1 MSEEFMAEMVRK
13 IAQGNYT
20 REELSDF
27 LKELDELDESS
38 YIRIYNEIYTNVVRQ
53 TPGVIDP
60 IFKARLEASLDNL
73 PAEGDSVKEGVGSVA
88 EMDSAK
94 KEIDPVKEEMDA
106 RVITM
111 RPSMRRWIGWSAAAV
126 AILLI
131 GFGAYWNSNRK
142 NEKPTIAAVPKVDLL
157 PPSAIRATIKLA
169 NGQKVFLDSAGHGTL
184 AVQGNA
190 RVVKQAN
197 GQIVYSGSALLA
209 SGSHMVYNTLSNP
222 RGSKAVSLTLSDGTA
237 VWLNSESSLTYPA
250 DFIGAVRNVTI
261 TGEAYF
267 EVAKNTAMPFTIT
280 KGATTITVLG
290 THFNVNA
297 YPDENNLKVTLLE
310 GSVKVTQGNVSDL
323 LRPGQQAQIGK
334 DIKVVTN
341 VDLDEVMAWKNDKFL
356 FGEKTDIT
364 VIMRQLARWY
374 DVDVEY
380 QGTVSQHFWGGI
392 SRNVNASK
400 VFEMLET
407 TGGAH
412 FKIEGKKVTVMP

>member
-1 MSEEFMAEMVRK
+1 VEFDSVPEKFGSMTEESDSMPEEF
-13 IAQGNYT
+13 
-20 REELSDF
+20 D
-27 LKELDELDESS
+27 
-38 YIRIYNEIYTNVVRQ
+38 
-53 TPGVIDP
+53 
-60 IFKARLEASLDNL
+60 
-73 PAEGDSVKEGVGSVA
+73 SVA
-88 EMDSAK
+88 E
-94 KEIDPVKEEMDA
+94 EMNTQ
-106 RVITM
+106 VITM
-111 RPSMRRWIGWSAAAV
+111 RPARRRWVGWTAAAAV
-126 AILLI
+126 VLLI
-131 GFGAYWNSNRK
+131 SFGAYWTGNRK
-142 NEKPTIAAVPKVDLL
+142 NEKPTIAAVSKVDLL
-157 PPSAIRATIKLA
+157 PPSAIRATITLA

-184 AVQGNA
+184 AVQGNV
-190 RVVKQAN
+190 RVIKIAN
-197 GQIVYSGSALLA
+197 GQIVYNGSALPA

-222 RGSKAVSLTLSDGTA
+222 RGSKAVSLTLSDGTS

-250 DFIGAVRNVTI
+250 DFIGAARNVTI

-267 EVAKNTAMPFTIT
+267 EVTKNIHMPFTIT
-280 KGATTITVLG
+280 KGETTITVLG

-297 YPDENNLKVTLLE
+297 YPDEKNLEVTLLE

-334 DIKVVTN
+334 DIKVVTS

-356 FGEKTDIT
+356 FGEKTDIAT
-364 VIMRQLARWY
+364 IMRQLARWY

-380 QGTVSQHFWGGI
+380 QGTVSQHFWGAI